1 MKFSKEEIEKKVIKS
16 LDFIVTTFWLLI
28 AVASIFFASNEF
40 IHLISIYNKGFDVVI
55 HALLT
60 MFIFLEIISM
70 VKKYFEENHHFPK
83 RYLIYIAITA
93 LSRHIIGDMEHAFI
107 YSLSLLILVISL
119 TIIVVT
125 NKKYEL
131 KN

>member
-1 MKFSKEEIEKKVIKS
+1 MKINKEKIEKNIINIF
-16 LDFIVTTFWLLI
+16 DVTVTVFWLTI
-28 AVASIFFASNEF
+28 ATMSVFFAINEF
-40 IHLISIYNKGFDVVI
+40 IHLVEIYKNGFNEVI
-55 HALLT
+55 HTLLT
-60 MFIFLEIISM
+60 IFIFIEIISM

-107 YSLSLLILVISL
+107 YSLSLLVLVIAL
-119 TIIVVT
+119 TIIVVS

-131 KN
+131 KD

>member
-1 MKFSKEEIEKKVIKS
+1 MKEKLEKRIIS
-16 LDFIVTTFWLLI
+16 IFDIIITLFWLIISLFS
-28 AVASIFFASNEF
+28 VFFAINE
-40 IHLISIYNKGFDVVI
+40 IIYLIGIYENGFNETI

-60 MFIFLEIISM
+60 IFIFIEIISM

-93 LSRHIIGDMEHAFI
+93 LARHIIGDMEHALV
-107 YSLSLLILVISL
+107 YSLSLLVLVIAITLIS
-119 TIIVVT
+119 VT

-131 KN
+131 KG